1 MATAGNRKPASA
13 GPASRRWQE
22 VLDVSAEVFYRLGYA
37 EASVG
42 DVAAALGI
50 TKGSLY
56 HYVQNKED
64 LLYAIIREAHDLT
77 RQNLRRAQ
85 SLEGP
90 ALDRLRQYFTGHVR
104 INTDHLEKSA
114 LIYRD
119 LRHLSA
125 ARRRQIVKV
134 RDEVETFVRQLLTDG
149 LRERAV
155 CQLADVRLSSIEM
168 FSTANG
174 IYQWYQPGGP
184 HSAEE
189 VAESVAAFVVSA
201 VACDGSPQ
209 AHCVRHATER
219 GRISPSPEPMTGRR
233 AGG

>member
-1 MATAGNRKPASA
+1 MATAEKRKTASA
-13 GPASRRWQE
+13 GAASRRWQE
-22 VLDVSAEVFYRLGYA
+22 VLDVSAEVFYRLGYS

-64 LLYAIIREAHDLT
+64 LLYAIIQEAHGLT
-77 RQNLRRAQ
+77 MENLRHEQ
-85 SLEGP
+85 ETEGP
-90 ALDRLRQYFTGHVR
+90 ALERLHQFFAGHVR

-114 LIYRD
+114 LVYRD

-125 ARRRQIVKV
+125 ARRRQVVRV
-134 RDEVETFVRQLLTDG
+134 RDEVEAFVRRLLADG
-149 LRERAV
+149 VRERAV
-155 CQLADVRLSSIEM
+155 CSLADLRLSSIEM

-184 HSAEE
+184 HTAEM
-189 VAESVAAFVVSA
+189 VAQSVADFVVAA
-201 VACDGSPQ
+201 VACDGSP
-209 AHCVRHATER
+209 AGRCVRHARESSR
-219 GRISPSPEPMTGRR
+219 
-233 AGG
+233 

>member
-1 MATAGNRKPASA
+1 MATAEKRRAPSA
-13 GPASRRWQE
+13 GPGSRRWQE
-22 VLDVSAEVFYRLGYA
+22 VLDVSAGVFYRLGYS

-64 LLYAIIREAHDLT
+64 LLYAILGEAHDLT
-77 RQNLRRAQ
+77 RANLRQAEELAG
-85 SLEGP
+85 S
-90 ALDRLRQYFTGHVR
+90 ALDRLRTYFTGHVR

-125 ARRRQIVKV
+125 ARRRQIVRV
-134 RDEVETFVRQLLTDG
+134 RDEVEAFVRQLLADG
-149 LRERAV
+149 VRERTV
-155 CQLADVRLSSIEM
+155 CEVADLRLASIEM
-168 FSTANG
+168 FSAANG

-184 HSAEE
+184 HTAEE
-189 VAESVAAFVVSA
+189 VAESVAAFVVSG

-209 AHCVRHATER
+209 RRFVRHA
-219 GRISPSPEPMTGRR
+219 
-233 AGG
+233 AGQAAAAS

>member
-1 MATAGNRKPASA
+1 MTTTEKRKTASA
-13 GPASRRWQE
+13 GATSRRWQE
-22 VLDVSAEVFYRLGYA
+22 VIDVSAQVFYRLGYS

-42 DVAAALGI
+42 DVAAALDI

-77 RQNLRRAQ
+77 QDNLRRARE
-85 SLEGP
+85 LDGP
-90 ALDRLRQYFTGHVR
+90 ALERLRAYFIGHVR

-119 LRHLSA
+119 LRHLSGD
-125 ARRRQIVKV
+125 RRREIVTV
-134 RDEVETFVRQLLTDG
+134 RDQIEAYVRQLLADG
-149 LRERAV
+149 IAEHAV
-155 CQLADVRLSSIEM
+155 CQLIDPRLTSIEM
-168 FSTANG
+168 FSTANA

-184 HSAEE
+184 HTAGE
-189 VAESVAAFVVSA
+189 VASSVAGFVVSA

-209 AHCVRHATER
+209 GRCYRHVA
-219 GRISPSPEPMTGRR
+219 GAPS
-233 AGG
+233 